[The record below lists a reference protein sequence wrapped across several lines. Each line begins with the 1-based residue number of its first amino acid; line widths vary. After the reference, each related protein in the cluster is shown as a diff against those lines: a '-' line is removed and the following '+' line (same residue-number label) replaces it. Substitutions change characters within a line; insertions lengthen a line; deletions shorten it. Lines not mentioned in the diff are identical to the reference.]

1 MVPDGVTPPSLDS
14 FGSAGPPQSVRLTA
28 EYFDTPGGALSRAGA
43 ALRRRTGGADD
54 GWRLTTARGDGGVLE
69 HNLPAGPLRRIPAAL
84 RAPVADIVGEEPLLP
99 VLRLKARRRLTR
111 YFSETGRTRLEV
123 SLDEITARPEGSTA
137 RWYELGLR
145 LSPGEPLETMEG
157 AARLLGG
164 AGLRPATRA
173 PLVQRAVGSA
183 GRPGSP
189 PADSAAAAVSRALS
203 VEYGQFQA
211 LEAAMAT
218 DEPDAV
224 HRARVA
230 LRRMRS
236 VLTVFGGTLRT
247 AGAPALL
254 AELRWAGAL
263 LGGPRD
269 TEVLLELVDE
279 LATDAD
285 AGLTGAVHELVAA
298 HLADRQDDGRARL
311 LSGMATPRWDA
322 LHERIVCL
330 LVSSRATDAGARRAP
345 RQLGRL
351 ARRAEKRVEERRVR
365 AMADPSSPALWHA
378 VRKSAKAARYAR
390 EVTADLPGAGP
401 AERERA
407 DAWKDVTAALG
418 RFQDLVIARELIA
431 GIEPAGSDSRVDV
444 AALLAGIDSL
454 AARRLGEAQAAL
466 LVVSS

>member
-1 MVPDGVTPPSLDS
+1 MVPDGVAPPNLDS
-14 FGSAGPPQSVRLTA
+14 FGAAGPSESVRLTA
-28 EYFDTPGGALSRAGA
+28 EYFDTPDGALARAGA

-54 GWRLTTARGDGGVLE
+54 GWRLTTPMDDGGLLE

-84 RAPVADIVGEEPLLP
+84 RAPVAGVVGEEPLLP

-111 YFSETGRTRLEV
+111 HFSESGRTRLEV
-123 SLDEITARPEGSTA
+123 ALDVITARPGGAA
-137 RWYELGLR
+137 RWCELGLT
-145 LSPGEPLETMEG
+145 LSPGEPLETMED
-157 AARLLGG
+157 ATRLLVD

-173 PLVQRAVGSA
+173 PLVQRAVGPA
-183 GRPGSP
+183 GRRGSP

-211 LEAAMAT
+211 LEPAMAA

-224 HRARVA
+224 HRVRVA

-236 VLTVFGGTLRT
+236 ILTVFGGTLKT

-285 AGLTGAVHELVAA
+285 AGLTGALQELVAG
-298 HLADRQDDGRARL
+298 HLADRRDDGRARL
-311 LSGMATPRWDA
+311 LTGMATPRWDA
-322 LHERIVCL
+322 LHERIVLL
-330 LVSSRATDAGARRAP
+330 LVSPQATGSGARQAP

-351 ARRAEKRVEERRVR
+351 ARRAEKRVDERRVR
-365 AMADPSSPALWHA
+365 AMVNPSSPALWHG
-378 VRKSAKAARYAR
+378 VRKAAKAARYAR

-407 DAWKDVTAALG
+407 DAWKNVTAALG
-418 RFQDLVIARELIA
+418 RFQDLVIARELIDA
-431 GIEPAGSDSRVDV
+431 IEPAGSDSRVDV

>member
-1 MVPDGVTPPSLDS
+1 MVPDGVAPPSLDS
-14 FGSAGPPQSVRLTA
+14 FGAAGPSESVRLTA
-28 EYFDTPGGALSRAGA
+28 EYFDTPDGALSRAGA

-54 GWRLTTARGDGGVLE
+54 GWRLTTPMGDGGMLE

-84 RAPVADIVGEEPLLP
+84 RAPVAGVVGEEPLLP
-99 VLRLKARRRLTR
+99 VLRLKARRHLTR
-111 YFSETGRTRLEV
+111 HFSETGRTRLEV
-123 SLDEITARPEGSTA
+123 ALDVITARPGSGA
-137 RWYELGLR
+137 AKWCELGLS
-145 LSPGEPLETMEG
+145 LSPGEPLETLEE
-157 AARLLGG
+157 ATRLLVG

-173 PLVQRAVGSA
+173 PLVQLAVGPA
-183 GRPGSP
+183 GRRDSP
-189 PADSAAAAVSRALS
+189 QVDSAAAAVSRALR

-211 LEAAMAT
+211 LEPAMAA

-236 VLTVFGGTLRT
+236 ILTVFGSTLKT
-247 AGAPALL
+247 DGSPALI
-254 AELRWAGAL
+254 AELRWAGSL

-269 TEVLLELVDE
+269 TEVLRELVDE
-279 LATDAD
+279 LATDAE
-285 AGLTGAVHELVAA
+285 AGITVALHKLVAA
-298 HLADRQDDGRARL
+298 HLADRHDDGRARL
-311 LSGMATPRWDA
+311 LTGMATPRWDA

-330 LVSSRATDAGARRAP
+330 LVSPQATASGARQAP

-351 ARRAEKRVEERRVR
+351 ARRAEKRVDERRLR
-365 AMADPSSPALWHA
+365 ATLDPSDGALWHG
-378 VRKSAKAARYAR
+378 VRKAAKAARYAR

-418 RFQDLVIARELIA
+418 KFQDLVIARELIA